1 MAVKVVYMR
10 AIGEARL
17 RLHASRETD
26 QVGANTEAGTRAG
39 RGADRGGI
47 DIEDGKDGQGSQG
60 DRADLIHTQLLAR
73 EQVARNGDGEAL
85 QGILDQALDEV
96 GNIDSHRRGGG
107 GLC

>member
-1 MAVKVVYMR
+1 MCKA
-10 AIGEARL
+10 

-39 RGADRGGI
+39 GRADGGGI
-47 DIEDGKDGQGSQG
+47 DIEDGKDGEGSQG
-60 DRADLIHTQLLAR
+60 DRADLIHTELLAR

-85 QGILDQALDEV
+85 EGILDQALDEV
-96 GNIDSHRRGGG
+96 GNINSHGRGGG